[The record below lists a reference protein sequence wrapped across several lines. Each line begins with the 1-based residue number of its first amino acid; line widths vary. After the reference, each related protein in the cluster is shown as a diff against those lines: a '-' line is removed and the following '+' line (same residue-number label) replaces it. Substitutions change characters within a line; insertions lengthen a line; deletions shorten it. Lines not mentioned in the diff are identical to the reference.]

1 MTIEPSASHLESEQ
15 NDLLTANPTIVDGER
30 DIRIPFGPRFFCKFD
45 QSRGGLASA
54 TSDHFLAAPR
64 QIFALA
70 EGIRHSLLEV
80 HHKLGH
86 NVTYEVKETIL
97 QLPNSEQASRYVS
110 VAQTAGESLQED
122 VRRAVVERFCEQCF
136 TAKYSL
142 REPTDEVVVIP
153 AEAFEAM
160 MRGDTDYVLPEIETT
175 KRGLDIHDVLDLE
188 GLVADAVATPALNFA
203 RANAGKQVQCLVVT
217 PAGNLEIIGIAA
229 RPESRWESAGPITL
243 VRQIDGLAISGH
255 KVDFAMP
262 NISFNGSDD
271 RSGNGPEPMPDNFVA
286 AIGKGE
292 ESDVPPEPLLTQ
304 VREYIG
310 SNTLL
315 VRIRVEVVAVGAKIG
330 YQLVHM
336 ERVRLPEFYEVPLV
350 DFQ

>member
-15 NDLLTANPTIVDGER
+15 NHLLTANPTIVDGER

-45 QSRGGLASA
+45 RSRVGIASA
-54 TSDHFLAAPR
+54 TSDHFLAAPK

-70 EGIRHSLLEV
+70 EGIRHALLEV

-86 NVTYEVKETIL
+86 IVAYEVKETIL
-97 QLPNSEQASRYVS
+97 QLPNSDQASRYVS
-110 VAQTAGESLQED
+110 VIQTAGESLQAD
-122 VRRAVVERFCEQCF
+122 VKRAVVERFCEQCF

-142 REPTDEVVVIP
+142 RNPKDEEFVIP
-153 AEAFEAM
+153 AEAFEVIL
-160 MRGDTDYVLPEIETT
+160 RGDTDSVPLDIDTTT
-175 KRGLDIHDVLDLE
+175 KGLDIHDVPDLE
-188 GLVADAVATPALNFA
+188 ELVADAVATPALNFA

-217 PAGNLEIIGIAA
+217 PAGNLQVTGIAA
-229 RPESRWESAGPITL
+229 RPESRWESPRPITL

-262 NISFNGSDD
+262 NICFNGSDD

-304 VREYIG
+304 VRKYIG

-336 ERVRLPEFYEVPLV
+336 EREHIPEFYELPPV
-350 DFQ
+350 DF